1 MAQTREKESWEK
13 DMPTWNGSEDTWNG
27 YLEDVEWYF
36 YSLEPK
42 HRGLLA
48 HRLARKLTG
57 TARNAL
63 KGLKANEFIGV
74 EGIPKLL
81 RILQSRVGDLPV
93 PDLANKLDEFIF
105 KLKRRPGESMNEWGL
120 RSCETY
126 RKLTIALDRV
136 KGRPSDI
143 GTFDEK
149 VPKEKSEQKFQWPAE
164 WDDEEEWRDDH
175 EDYESD
181 TASNFAAGRD
191 VRTRRGKFGFRTQA
205 NLPEPRPNRTPSET
219 PSQGSK
225 KSKPDAMDDDG
236 FRDED
241 GFLPTEVRGWLLL
254 RNSGLTY
261 TERATVIASTQGK
274 LEFSTIFRALRQQY
288 PPRDLSKIDDQRSRG
303 KRGGKGSI
311 HAVSGVGRESEDESE
326 GENAD
331 MDVNTSL
338 MHVDV
343 DGDDEFTE
351 LQAMEAEA
359 LQAVATGQKTLAHAR
374 RAIAQA
380 KLSRGFHPRKPLPV
394 GFKAN
399 KRFDRSSKP
408 FSSSYSKTSQP
419 SHSDSGCFICGGPHS
434 FRNCPDKNAPRKSA
448 AASSSNFVFMITDV
462 KDEGKAAEPEGETK
476 EIKDDG
482 KVPLSETEE
491 GDDDRMDEDRKDQS
505 EEAPMVMLTLHYGGN
520 IPPHDVEAST
530 TTTFREILQAAR
542 KVRDLDK
549 IIIGI
554 KLSLKLVN
562 LDQSLAS
569 VGIVA
574 PRAKPYQLWMALANR
589 PDEEDKLKIF
599 EGLDKQGHLH
609 SEPKFPPGLTFP
621 ADGKDADCHSL
632 PLAEFRRQKAA
643 AKQQEVGLSAK
654 ASGAQPVR
662 KVEITKQPPP
672 PKAWNGPKWVGP
684 ILARNREAVIYE
696 EDEDEWEKP
705 QEDDRSYNRPQDKG
719 KPRDRRKDD
728 SYEEEEHKEKKYRPS
743 SSSKKEKSS
752 KGEADY
758 KEKSS
763 KVEAENKWT
772 YELSIFHANGRS
784 TRKMM
789 DFREPVWQTLH
800 DLTSEY
806 DFLNYNLER
815 PLTYTFNGTR
825 LRSEEM
831 HQPWTSLKRPNW
843 KGSGDVLLITVDRT
857 DDRAYMLD
865 AFSTTPVETPWHLAL
880 IDSGA
885 SETVASAEAIEA
897 LVAHLAKA
905 MGRAPEVK
913 VDPKRNQKFR
923 VANGQVI
930 QARSLVSVETPI
942 GGLQIHC
949 IVTEVPTPLL
959 LSVSALRK
967 LKSAIDFERGVMAVT
982 IHGVSKEIKLKQG
995 DRGHLYL
1002 DFADKD
1008 LSIDS

>member
-1 MAQTREKESWEK
+1 MAQTREKETWEK

-143 GTFDEK
+143 GTFEDK
-149 VPKEKSEQKFQWPAE
+149 VPTEKSEQTFPWPSE
-164 WDDEEEWRDDH
+164 WDDENDWNDDH
-175 EDYESD
+175 EDDDRSD
-181 TASNFAAGRD
+181 TNSNYATGGANG
-191 VRTRRGKFGFRTQA
+191 TRRGKFGFRTQV
-205 NLPEPRPNRTPSET
+205 NIPEHPPSKTPSEA
-219 PSQGSK
+219 PSKHSR
-225 KSKPDAMDDDG
+225 KSKQSRVDDDG
-236 FRDED
+236 FQDEE

-288 PPRDLSKIDDQRSRG
+288 PPRDLSKIDESRSRG

-311 HAVSGVGRESEDESE
+311 HAVAGLESESEDESGPDE
-326 GENAD
+326 GDLDE
-331 MDVNTSL
+331 NTSL

-343 DGDDEFTE
+343 EGDEEFTE

-374 RAIAQA
+374 KAIAQA
-380 KLSRGFHPRKPLPV
+380 KLSRGFHPRKPLPI

-399 KRFDRSSKP
+399 KKFDRSSKP
-408 FSSSYSKTSQP
+408 FSSSYSRQSHS
-419 SHSDSGCFICGGPHS
+419 SHSDSGCYICGGPHS
-434 FRNCPDKNAPRKSA
+434 FRNCPDKNAPRKSG
-448 AASSSNFVFMITDV
+448 AASSSNFVFMITGTEGDN
-462 KDEGKAAEPEGETK
+462 KDAEPKVDAEK
-476 EIKDDG
+476 LKADV
-482 KVPLSETEE
+482 KVPLSDSEE
-491 GDDDRMDEDRKDQS
+491 SDNDKMDEDRKDQS
-505 EEAPMVMLTLHYGGN
+505 EGVPTVVITLNYGST
-520 IPPHDVEAST
+520 IPSHDIATPT
-530 TTTFREILQAAR
+530 TMTFREVLQVAR
-542 KVRDLDK
+542 KVRALDK
-549 IIIGI
+549 IIIGV
-554 KLSLKLVN
+554 KLSQKLAN
-562 LDQSLAS
+562 LDQTLAS
-569 VGIVA
+569 VGIKT
-574 PRAKPYQLWMALANR
+574 PRVNPYQLQLVLANR
-589 PDEEDKLKIF
+589 PEEEDKLKVF
-599 EGLDKQGHLH
+599 EELDRQGHLH

-621 ADGKDADCHSL
+621 DDGKDADCHAL
-632 PLAEFRRQKAA
+632 PIAEFRRQKAA
-643 AKQQEVGLSAK
+643 KQQQEIGLSAK
-654 ASGAQPVR
+654 ASGA
-662 KVEITKQPPP
+662 PPAREVQIADP
-672 PKAWNGPKWVGP
+672 NPRQQPKAWSKQKWVGP
-684 ILARNREAVIYE
+684 IYARNRERGEDHQVEERGRPETSRGSRKDYNE
-696 EDEDEWEKP
+696 EDE
-705 QEDDRSYNRPQDKG
+705 
-719 KPRDRRKDD
+719 
-728 SYEEEEHKEKKYRPS
+728 EEEEHREKKHRHS
-743 SSSKKEKSS
+743 TSSKKEKSG
-752 KGEADY
+752 KGDEEPR
-758 KEKSS
+758 KRSS
-763 KVEAENKWT
+763 KSKADEK
-772 YELSIFHANGRS
+772 YEMHVFHANGRS
-784 TRKMM
+784 NRLMM
-789 DFREPVWQTLH
+789 NFNEPVWQTIH
-800 DLTSEY
+800 EITTNY
-806 DFLNYNLER
+806 DYLNYDLR
-815 PLTYTFNGTR
+815 KPLTYNFNGQQI
-825 LRSEEM
+825 RSEEM
-831 HQPWTSLKRPNW
+831 QNSWNSLPRPNW
-843 KGSGDVLLITVDRT
+843 KGSGDVLMITVDRT
-857 DDRAYMLD
+857 DDQAYMLD
-865 AFSTTPVETPWHLAL
+865 ILSATPVDTPWHLAL

-897 LVAHLAKA
+897 LVNHLAKA
-905 MGRAPEVK
+905 MGRNPEVK
-913 VDPKRNQKFR
+913 VDPKRNQRFR

-930 QARSLVSVETPI
+930 QARSVVSVETPI

-967 LKSAIDFERGVMAVT
+967 LKSAIDFEKGVMAVN
-982 IHGVSKEIKLKQG
+982 IKGVAKEIKLKQG

-1008 LSIDS
+1008 LTAEG